1 MGWASAPWLRHTG
14 AAPRTILAYDCG
26 VTVDKHSIFLTRMND
41 DTLPADKLGELGA
54 AHRKSLDKRK
64 VDRVTVRALLAARWG
79 AEQMS
84 GIRRANVAA
93 ARSHFAQ
100 SRHGGVELL
109 NACRQSQQSESA

>member
-1 MGWASAPWLRHTG
+1 
-14 AAPRTILAYDCG
+14 
-26 VTVDKHSIFLTRMND
+26 MND

-64 VDRVTVRALLAARWG
+64 VDRVTVRALLAARGG
-79 AEQMS
+79 ADQMS

-93 ARSHFAQ
+93 ARGHFAQ